1 MTPDPYLQIRVW
13 ANRLAHL
20 THSKLPRTL
29 CRRLF
34 AHARAKVE
42 INDFDGTLRMQLDLS
57 EHMQRRIFWM
67 GNYSQDVVK
76 TIKLLLQPGMHFID
90 IGANVGEIT
99 LTAGKIVGSSG
110 SVIAFEPVDAIAE
123 KLEQHLHWN
132 CMPWCR
138 VERLALSDHGGEAE
152 IFASTG
158 NNGTKDKHEGLAS
171 LHNIEQGGRPIQR
184 VRLST
189 LDAYLGG
196 EPSMHVD
203 GIKIDIEGAELE
215 CLRGAETTLRAYQPW
230 LIVEVQAQTSAA
242 AGYDQGRILELLSG
256 LGYQFY
262 DTGAQTLRSVSSER
276 LTALQNVL
284 CLHRTRHADRIAQ
297 GRL

>member
-1 MTPDPYLQIRVW
+1 MTSDHYLRIRAW
-13 ANRLAHL
+13 ANRLSHL

-34 AHARAKVE
+34 AHVKAQVE
-42 INDFDGTLRMQLDLS
+42 INDFDDSLRMQLDLS

-76 TIKLLLQPGMHFID
+76 TIKLLLQPGMRFID
-90 IGANVGEIT
+90 IGANIGEIT
-99 LTAGKIVGSSG
+99 LTAGKLVSTSG
-110 SVIAFEPVDAIAE
+110 SVIAFEPVDTIAAR
-123 KLEQHLHWN
+123 LEQHLHWN
-132 CMPWCR
+132 CMPWCQ
-138 VERLALSDHGGEAE
+138 VERLALSDHAGEAE

-158 NNGTKDKHEGLAS
+158 NNGTKDKHEGLSS
-171 LHNIEQGGRPIQR
+171 LHNIQQGGRPIQR

-189 LDAYLGG
+189 LDSYLDAASSGR
-196 EPSMHVD
+196 VD

-215 CLRGAETTLRAYQPW
+215 CLRGAELTLRSHQPW

-242 AGYDQGRILELLSG
+242 AGYDQRRILELLSG
-256 LGYQFY
+256 LDYQFY
-262 DTGAQTLRSVSSER
+262 DTGTRTLRHVSAEKLS
-276 LTALQNVL
+276 AIQNVL
-284 CLHRTRHADRIAQ
+284 CLHRTRHAGQIAQ